1 MLGCIRTVLA
11 ISITV
16 TAEAVPV
23 VVSIFVAKKVPLVV
37 VSVVVELVESV
48 SITGR
53 AVVVVIIVV
62 KSEMIAWKSSKL
74 IQIRIIICI
83 CIVLFKILKALHNE
97 SV

>member
-62 KSEMIAWKSSKL
+62 ISEMIAWKSSKL